1 MAKSKSKDGKQAER
15 RERRFL
21 PQSSVSPLLVRST
34 GGLGAALLGAGA
46 WGHFYGHLAEGDQP
60 STLVVGAA
68 AAGFVLT
75 GIAVWLGTSGDPAV
89 RVGDGGVA
97 LEKGELRRIPWY
109 AVESIKWDEG
119 ALALI
124 VRGVDEAKVDLT
136 VRVPVKTQ
144 PHAAGWLAAEAKRR
158 IPEKLDVSEA
168 VLERMPEAAPHA
180 GTVLLLDAVQVVGR
194 KCAASSKAISYE
206 PDARLCRRCEQV
218 FHKDH
223 VPLRCTCGARMDGK
237 SEGKRGSKSS
247 DEPVA
252 EAAL

>member
-75 GIAVWLGTSGDPAV
+75 GVAIWLGTSGDPAL

-97 LEKGELRRIPWY
+97 LEKGELRRVPWY
-109 AVESIKWDEG
+109 AIESIRWDEG
-119 ALALI
+119 ALALV
-124 VRGVDEAKVDLT
+124 VRGVDEAKVDTT
-136 VRVPVKTQ
+136 VRVPIKTQ
-144 PHAAGWLAAEAKRR
+144 PHAAAWLAAEAKRR
-158 IPEKLDVSEA
+158 IPERLDVSEA
-168 VLERMPEAAPHA
+168 VLEQLPAASPHA
-180 GTVLLLDAVQVVGR
+180 GTVLLLDPVQVVGR
-194 KCAASSKAISYE
+194 KCAQSSKTISYE
-206 PDARLCRRCEQV
+206 PDARLCTRCEQV

-223 VPLRCTCGARMDGK
+223 VPARCTCGARMDGK
-237 SEGKRGSKSS
+237 GEGKRRAKATDDGA
-247 DEPVA
+247 A
-252 EAAL
+252 EASA